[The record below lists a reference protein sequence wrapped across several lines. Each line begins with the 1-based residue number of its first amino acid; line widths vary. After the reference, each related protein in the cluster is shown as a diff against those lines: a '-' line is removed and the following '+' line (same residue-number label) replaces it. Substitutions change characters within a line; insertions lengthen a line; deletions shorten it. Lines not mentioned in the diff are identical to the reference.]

1 MNVEIEIV
9 PNILTL
15 LNNTELE
22 LRRNAEW
29 IEHNLGLPPKGI
41 FSAVAIDAKYC
52 KLLPYPEFAIFLFRG
67 QDRFHDPCCSSL
79 YREKLTAIQRFAER
93 VRNAEFELLL
103 KNHPAVRDVSHA
115 SIYDHL
121 IKIDYG
127 GLVQHYGLKTDLID
141 FTSDPWV
148 AAFFA
153 CCRFNKETGGYE
165 PVMQADGYGVFYK
178 FDFSMSTMISMGQK
192 NSTEFGS
199 RVVGL
204 QPLPRPGEQSAF
216 SYRLGHKQCLNKQKL
231 LNIYK
236 FQHNAQA
243 SIKIYEKF
251 EGGKILFPPDL
262 LEEKVE
268 YLKILKSFSKRAF
281 DIAFERYSKTDKKLS
296 MRNDLLK
303 AGYSLTEKNVVA
315 FSPSEM
321 DFLQTEWQNKR
332 NEFFSKI
339 IARRA
344 RSLSECQD
352 LNATDDALAQ

>member
-1 MNVEIEIV
+1 MIKIEIV

-15 LNNTELE
+15 LNNVELE
-22 LRRNAEW
+22 LRRNTEW
-29 IEHNLGLPPKGI
+29 IEQKFGLPPRGI
-41 FSAVAIDAKYC
+41 FSAVAIDDKYC

-67 QDRFHDPCCSSL
+67 QDRFHDPCLSSL
-79 YREKLTAIQRFAER
+79 YRENLTAIQRFAER

-103 KNHPAVRDVSHA
+103 KNHPAVRDVSHE

-121 IKIDYG
+121 IKIDYD
-127 GLVQHYGLKTDLID
+127 GLAQHYGLKTDLID
-141 FTSDPWV
+141 FTSDPRV

-153 CCRFNKETGGYE
+153 CCRFNKETGRYE
-165 PVMQADGYGVFYK
+165 PVMQPDGYGVYYK
-178 FDFSMSTMISMGQK
+178 FNFLMSTMISIGQK
-192 NSTEFGS
+192 NVTEFGS
-199 RVVGL
+199 RVIGQ

-216 SYRLGHKQCLNKQKL
+216 SYRLGRKQCLNKQKL

-243 SIKIYEKF
+243 SMKIYEKF
-251 EGGKILFPPDL
+251 EGGKLLFPPDL
-262 LEEKVE
+262 LEEKIE
-268 YLKILKSFSKRAF
+268 YLKMSKSFSKGAF
-281 DIAFERYSKTDKKLS
+281 HIAFERYGKTDKKIS

-303 AGYSLTEKNVVA
+303 AGYSIAEKNVVA
-315 FSPSEM
+315 FSSSDM

-344 RSLSECQD
+344 CYPSECQD
-352 LNATDDALAQ
+352 PNVTDDALAQ